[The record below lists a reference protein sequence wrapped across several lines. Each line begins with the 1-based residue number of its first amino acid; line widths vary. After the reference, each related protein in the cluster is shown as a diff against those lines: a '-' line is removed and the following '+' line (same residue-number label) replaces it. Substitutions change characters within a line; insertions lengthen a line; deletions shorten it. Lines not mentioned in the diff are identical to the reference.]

1 MIIVITG
8 PSGCGKST
16 LAGRMLSEVENLEF
30 SVSYTT
36 REKRETER
44 DGKDYYFVSEDEFKR
59 MIQEGMF
66 VEWAVVHG
74 NYYGTSKEALVGK
87 NAGGD
92 LLLDID
98 VQGAKQ
104 VREKIEGAVLVFI
117 LPPLFPV
124 LKKRL
129 EQRAQDSPRV
139 IAKRLEKAREE
150 IEHYREFDYVVINDD
165 LDLAAQELRSV
176 IVGQRCRREVR
187 EKDILPILHSFI
199 DGNERGG

>member
-1 MIIVITG
+1 MLIVITG

-36 REKRETER
+36 RKKRETER
-44 DGKDYYFVSEDEFKR
+44 EGKDYHFVSEDNFKM
-59 MIQEGMF
+59 MIRDDMF
-66 VEWAVVHG
+66 IEWAVVHG
-74 NYYGTSKEALVGK
+74 NHYGTTKKALEEK
-87 NAGGD
+87 KAGGD

-104 VREKIEGAVLVFI
+104 VREKIEGAVFVFI

-129 EQRAQDSPRV
+129 EQRAQDSPPV
-139 IAKRLEKAREE
+139 IEKRLEKAREE
-150 IEHYREFDYVVINDD
+150 IKSYREFDYVVINDV
-165 LDLAAQELRSV
+165 LDLAVEELKSI
-176 IVGQRCRREVR
+176 IVSQRCRREAR
-187 EKDILPILHSFI
+187 EKDIMPILRSFA
-199 DGNERGG
+199 GGD

>member
-16 LAGRMLSEVENLEF
+16 LASRMLSELENLEF

-44 DGKDYYFVSEDEFKR
+44 EGKDYYFVSEDEFKR
-59 MIQEGMF
+59 MIQDGMF
-66 VEWAVVHG
+66 IEWAVVHG
-74 NYYGTSKEALVGK
+74 NYYGTSNKALEGK
-87 NAGGD
+87 KTGGD

-104 VREKIEGAVLVFI
+104 VREKIEGAVFVFI

-129 EQRAQDSPRV
+129 EQRAQDSAPV
-139 IAKRLEKAREE
+139 IEKRLEKAKEE
-150 IEHYREFDYVVINDD
+150 IKHYREFDYVVINDV
-165 LDLAAQELRSV
+165 LDLAVEELKSV
-176 IVGQRCRREVR
+176 IVSQRCRRENR

-199 DGNERGG
+199 DGN

>member
-16 LAGRMLSEVENLEF
+16 LASRMLSEVENLEF

-36 REKRETER
+36 RKKREKER
-44 DGKDYYFVSEDEFKR
+44 EGKDYYFVSEDEFER
-59 MIQEGMF
+59 MIQDGMF
-66 VEWAVVHG
+66 IEWAVVHG
-74 NYYGTSKEALVGK
+74 NCYGTSKKALEGK
-87 NAGGD
+87 NTRGD

-104 VREKIEGAVLVFI
+104 VREKIEGTVLVFI

-129 EQRAQDSPRV
+129 EQRAQDSHAV
-139 IAKRLEKAREE
+139 IAKRLEKAKEE
-150 IEHYREFDYVVINDD
+150 IEHYREFDYIVINDD
-165 LDLAAQELRSV
+165 LDLAVQELKSV
-176 IVGQRCRREVR
+176 IVSQRCRREVR

-199 DGNERGG
+199 DGD